1 MAAGYKFEPRIL
13 GFLCN
18 WCCYAGADLAGVSRF
33 QYPPNIRVIRV
44 MCSGR
49 VDPAHIFRAFSTG
62 LDAVFIG
69 GCHLNDCHYVTQ
81 GNYNALS
88 MVYISKKLLQHI
100 GLNSERLRIEWVSA
114 GEGIRFAS
122 IMNEFVPKIEK
133 LGPLGSGEGLDEHE
147 LKFRLEAVRKLIPY
161 IKLVQS
167 ERLRVPVR
175 TEEAYNKF
183 FTSEEF
189 NRLFNELIADKLAL
203 SQIMLL
209 LRERP
214 LSTREISETLGLNP
228 SEVSRHLHVSARNQN
243 IETVAVD
250 NDKIDR
256 ILDKH
261 QGKAGSL
268 VQVLLEIQ
276 HENHWLPQDVLDRVS
291 KKLDVPLSRV
301 MQIVTFHKTFR
312 LIPKARN
319 EVQVCTGPS
328 CYVRGSTRL
337 LDTVQDLIGIKAG
350 ETDPDSKFSLETS
363 NCLGCCN
370 LGPEIIV
377 DGKHHGRVTPDKVKD
392 VLKNHE

>member
-1 MAAGYKFEPRIL
+1 MAAGHQFEPRIL

-62 LDAVFIG
+62 QDAVFIG
-69 GCHLNDCHYVTQ
+69 GCHLDDCHYVTH
-81 GNYNALS
+81 GNYDALS
-88 MVYISKKLLQHI
+88 MVYIGKKLLEHI
-100 GLNSERLRIEWVSA
+100 GLNPERLRIEWVSA
-114 GEGIRFAS
+114 GEGIRFAN
-122 IMNEFVPKIEK
+122 IMNEFVPRMEK
-133 LGPLGSGEGLDEHE
+133 LGPIGKGEGIDEHE
-147 LKFRLEAVRKLIPY
+147 LKFKLEAVRKLIPY

-183 FTSEEF
+183 FASEEF
-189 NRLFNELIADKLAL
+189 NRLFNELIGDKLAV
-203 SQIMLL
+203 SQITALM
-209 LRERP
+209 RERP
-214 LSTREISETLGLNP
+214 HSPGEISKILGLSP
-228 SEVSRHLHVSARNQN
+228 SEVSRYLHVSARNQN
-243 IETVAVD
+243 ISKAAVG
-250 NDKIDR
+250 NEKIDR
-256 ILDKH
+256 IINKH
-261 QGKAGSL
+261 QRKAGSL

-276 HENHWLPQDVLDRVS
+276 HENHWLPQEVLDRVS
-291 KKLDVPLSRV
+291 KKLGAPLSRV
-301 MQIVTFHKTFR
+301 MQIVTFHKTFS

-319 EVQVCTGPS
+319 EVHVCTGPS

-337 LDTVQDLIGIKAG
+337 LDSLQDLIGIKSG
-350 ETDPDSKFSLETS
+350 ETDPYSKFSLETS

-377 DGKHHGRVTPDKVKD
+377 NGKHHGRVKPDKVKD
-392 VLKNHE
+392 VLKNYE

>member
-1 MAAGYKFEPRIL
+1 MAEGHTFEPRIL

-62 LDAVFIG
+62 QDAVFIG
-69 GCHLNDCHYVTQ
+69 GCHLDDCHYVTH
-81 GNYNALS
+81 GNYDALS
-88 MVYISKKLLQHI
+88 MVYICKKLLEHI
-100 GLNSERLRIEWVSA
+100 GLNPERLRIEWVSA
-114 GEGIRFAS
+114 GEGIHFAN
-122 IMNEFVPKIEK
+122 IMNEFIPRIEK
-133 LGPLGSGEGLDEHE
+133 LGPLGEGEGIDKHE
-147 LKFRLEAVRKLIPY
+147 LKFKLKAVTKLIPY

-175 TEEAYNKF
+175 TEEAYTKF

-189 NRLFNELIADKLAL
+189 NRLFNELITDKLAV
-203 SQIMLL
+203 SQIMAL

-214 LSTREISETLGLNP
+214 HSTGEISEILGLSP
-228 SEVSRHLHVSARNQN
+228 SEVSRHLNVSARNQN
-243 IETVAVD
+243 VSTVAVD

-256 ILDKH
+256 IINKH
-261 QGKAGSL
+261 KGKADSL

-276 HENHWLPQDVLDRVS
+276 HENHWLPLDVLDRIS
-291 KKLDVPLSRV
+291 KKLDVPLSRI
-301 MQIVTFHKTFR
+301 MQIVTFHKTFS
-312 LIPKARN
+312 LIPKGCN
-319 EVQVCTGPS
+319 EVHVCTGPS
-328 CYVRGSTRL
+328 CYVRGSTHL
-337 LDTVQDLIGIKAG
+337 LDTVQDLIGIKPG
-350 ETDPDSKFSLETS
+350 ETDPDAKFSLETG

-377 DGKHHGRVTPDKVKD
+377 DGKHHSKVTPDKVKD
-392 VLKNHE
+392 VLKNYE

>member
-1 MAAGYKFEPRIL
+1 MAAGHTFEPRIL

-33 QYPPNIRVIRV
+33 QYPPNIQVIRL

-62 LDAVFIG
+62 QDAVFIG
-69 GCHLNDCHYVTQ
+69 GCHLNDCHYVTH
-81 GNYNALS
+81 GNYDTLS
-88 MVYISKKLLQHI
+88 MVYICKKLLEHI
-100 GLNSERLRIEWVSA
+100 GLNPERLRLEWVSA
-114 GEGIRFAS
+114 GEGIRFAN
-122 IMNEFVPKIEK
+122 IMNEFVPRIEK
-133 LGPLGSGEGLDEHE
+133 LGPLGRAEGLDEHE
-147 LKFRLEAVRKLIPY
+147 LRFKLEAVTKLIPY

-175 TEEAYNKF
+175 SEEAYHTF

-189 NRLFNELIADKLAL
+189 NRLFKELIGDKLAA
-203 SQIMLL
+203 SHIMAL

-214 LSTREISETLGLNP
+214 RSTGEISKILGLSP
-228 SEVSRHLHVSARNQN
+228 SEVSRHLTVSARNQSVG
-243 IETVAVD
+243 TVAVD
-250 NDKIDR
+250 NDKIDW
-256 ILDKH
+256 IINKH

-276 HENHWLPQDVLDRVS
+276 HENHWLPQDVLDRIS

-301 MQIVTFHKTFR
+301 MQIVTFHKTFS
-312 LIPKARN
+312 LIPKGRN
-319 EVQVCTGPS
+319 EVHVCTGPS

-337 LDTVQDLIGIKAG
+337 LDTVQDLIGIKPG
-350 ETDPDSKFSLETS
+350 ETDPDSKFSLETGS
-363 NCLGCCN
+363 CLGCCN
-370 LGPEIIV
+370 VGPEIIV

-392 VLKNHE
+392 VLKNYE

>member
-1 MAAGYKFEPRIL
+1 MAVRYTFEPRIL

-62 LDAVFIG
+62 QDAVFIG
-69 GCHLNDCHYVTQ
+69 GCHLDDCHYVTH
-81 GNYNALS
+81 GNYDALS
-88 MVYISKKLLQHI
+88 MVYLCKKLLEHI
-100 GLNSERLRIEWVSA
+100 GLNPERLRLEWVSA
-114 GEGIRFAS
+114 GEGIRFS
-122 IMNEFVPKIEK
+122 NIMNEFVPRIEK
-133 LGPLGSGEGLDEHE
+133 LGPLGKDEGLEEKE
-147 LKFRLEAVRKLIPY
+147 LKFKLEAVTKLIPY

-209 LRERP
+209 LREKP
-214 LSTREISETLGLNP
+214 HSTGEISEILGLSP
-228 SEVSRHLHVSARNQN
+228 SEVSKHLHVSARNQN
-243 IETVAVD
+243 VGTVAVD
-250 NDKIDR
+250 NDKIDQ
-256 ILDKH
+256 IINKH
-261 QGKAGSL
+261 QGKANSL

-276 HENHWLPQDVLDRVS
+276 HENHWLPLDVLDRVS

-319 EVQVCTGPS
+319 EVHVCTGPS
-328 CYVRGSTRL
+328 CYVRGATPL
-337 LDTVQDLIGIKAG
+337 LDTVQDLIGIKPG
-350 ETDPDSKFSLETS
+350 ETDPDAKFSLEAG

-377 DGKHHGRVTPDKVKD
+377 DGKHHGRLTPDKVKD
-392 VLKNHE
+392 VLKNYE